1 MAITTFIPTV
11 WSARLLAHLDSA
23 HVATQFVNR
32 DYQGDIQNAGD
43 RVKINQVSAVT
54 IRDYV
59 KNTDMEQPE
68 TLSTAEQV
76 LVVDQAKYFH
86 FQVDDVDAVQAAA
99 PLMDSA
105 MERAAYGLAQAADQY
120 LFAQL
125 AQGAAEEN
133 RLGDSD
139 TPVAIT
145 SDNLYENL
153 VQLKLLLDRQN
164 LPAAGRRLAV
174 SPELHGLMLL
184 DQRFAGAG
192 GQLAEETLRSG
203 FVGRAAGFD
212 LHLTNNLPS
221 PKEGCVQL
229 IASHPMAAT
238 FAEQIAKTEAYR
250 MGSRFAD
257 GVKGLHLYG
266 AKVVLPQAVA
276 VLTASFT

>member
-105 MERAAYGLAQAADQY
+105 MERAAYGLAQAA
-120 LFAQL
+120 
-125 AQGAAEEN
+125 
-133 RLGDSD
+133 R
-139 TPVAIT
+139 PVP
-145 SDNLYENL
+145 L
-153 VQLKLLLDRQN
+153 R
-164 LPAAGRRLAV
+164 PAGPGGRGGE
-174 SPELHGLMLL
+174 P
-184 DQRFAGAG
+184 AG
-192 GQLAEETLRSG
+192 GQRHPRGHHLRQP
-203 FVGRAAGFD
+203 
-212 LHLTNNLPS
+212 L
-221 PKEGCVQL
+221 
-229 IASHPMAAT
+229 
-238 FAEQIAKTEAYR
+238 
-250 MGSRFAD
+250 
-257 GVKGLHLYG
+257 
-266 AKVVLPQAVA
+266 
-276 VLTASFT
+276 